1 MQQLQQRSLD
11 SALNKHL
18 AAACLVK
25 AATEH
30 ATAATEILSYS
41 ASNKYL
47 AAACLV
53 TAAT

>member
-1 MQQLQQRSLD
+1 MADIRTRYSIARVRAYWGVGLV

-30 ATAATEILSYS
+30 ATAATDILS
-41 ASNKYL
+41 
-47 AAACLV
+47 
-53 TAAT
+53 